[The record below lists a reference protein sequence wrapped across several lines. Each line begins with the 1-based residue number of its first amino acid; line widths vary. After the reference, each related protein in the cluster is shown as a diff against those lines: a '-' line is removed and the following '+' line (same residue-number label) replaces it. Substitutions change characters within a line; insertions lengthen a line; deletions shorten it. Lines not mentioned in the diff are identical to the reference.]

1 MERYRSGRNGGASK
15 ASCPQGH
22 VGSNPTL
29 SASLRSTSSS
39 FGLARLSA
47 WPRSQRATR
56 RRRLSRRS
64 TRSVRRR
71 TFCERL
77 SVHGLQELRTP
88 GRPPRRFHA
97 IPRTRAWIA
106 CCSSPGLWRQSP
118 SCMSFEA
125 VAIQIGTTLASHPT
139 SRDACDGTTQGK
151 TSTPSATVPGVCWS
165 QSSLEMKR
173 AHASLSGISSQDP
186 DAHSQGVTLAE
197 NATPRATCTECHDV
211 RPAKGS
217 TLSTSR
223 GRGRSIR
230 IAQRWPQAG

>member
-1 MERYRSGRNGGASK
+1 MPRGVAPPGTRRGRLERPPRRVSFRVTSRWQNRQTHANGRERRQKLEDAKSLKWRALRRNRPSSLGFHASRSK
-15 ASCPQGH
+15 
-22 VGSNPTL
+22 NPTL

-47 WPRSQRATR
+47 WPRSQRATK

-77 SVHGLQELRTP
+77 SVRCLQELRTP

-106 CCSSPGLWRQSP
+106 CCRSHGLWRQSP

-125 VAIQIGTTLASHPT
+125 VAIQIGITLA
-139 SRDACDGTTQGK
+139 
-151 TSTPSATVPGVCWS
+151 
-165 QSSLEMKR
+165 
-173 AHASLSGISSQDP
+173 
-186 DAHSQGVTLAE
+186 
-197 NATPRATCTECHDV
+197 
-211 RPAKGS
+211 
-217 TLSTSR
+217 
-223 GRGRSIR
+223 
-230 IAQRWPQAG
+230 